1 MLALQPDLIYPS
13 IFYQS
18 LNLLSTYKMSRKI
31 STAAKSPTAIKTLAS
46 LQRLKGIKGFS
57 AKEMASLLSN
67 HPIPCLLALCLL
79 FFMGVEYTLR
89 MVPSSSPPLDIGFL
103 LTERFHGFL
112 ALRPELNSIL
122 AALNT
127 VFVGMQVVYIVWALM
142 VEGRP
147 RATIAAL
154 FMFTC
159 RGVMGYATQL
169 PLPQGF
175 LGSGVDFPVGN
186 VSFFLFFSGH
196 AGGAVIASLDMRRM
210 RRQRLAI
217 AFDVLNCLQALRL
230 LVTRGHYT
238 IDLAAGIG
246 AGFVCDVLSG
256 MYEERNSKASGPS
269 DAEVYRPCS
278 CKCM

>member
-1 MLALQPDLIYPS
+1 
-13 IFYQS
+13 
-18 LNLLSTYKMSRKI
+18 MSRKI
-31 STAAKSPTAIKTLAS
+31 PTAAKSPTAIKTPAS
-46 LQRLKGIKGFS
+46 LHHLKGIEGFS

-67 HPIPCLLALCLL
+67 HPIPCFLALSLL

-112 ALRPELNSIL
+112 AGRPELNSFL

-147 RATIAAL
+147 RPTIAAL

-210 RRQRLAI
+210 RRRRLAM

-246 AGFVCDVLSG
+246 AGFACDVLAG
-256 MYEERNSKASGPS
+256 MYEERNSKPSGPS